1 MASNSANP
9 QPAAPATVVT
19 MPELPAGAAV
29 CTTLPDLLYLPEL
42 VFGGLVWILVACT
55 LVVPQNPQG
64 WVMSVSVFCFVTTF
78 LWSLVFLCG
87 CHSNKSGWAAADFAY
102 HLTAAVFYLS
112 ASVSLAK
119 VTLDLENAG
128 NFQYYQLDISAVVCV
143 CLCLPACLPACQAYL
158 PACLPVKPT
167 CLSVCLPACLSVC
180 LSHTRTLMHA

>member
-9 QPAAPATVVT
+9 QPVAPATVVT

-87 CHSNKSGWAAADFAY
+87 CHSNKSGWVAADFAY

-119 VTLDLENAG
+119 VTLDMENAG
-128 NFQYYQLDISAVVCV
+128 RFQYYQLDISAVVC
-143 CLCLPACLPACQAYL
+143 LCLSLARSLARSLAHSL
-158 PACLPVKPT
+158 
-167 CLSVCLPACLSVC
+167 
-180 LSHTRTLMHA
+180 TLTHA